1 MNELDVLASDSINK
15 AQHIQDAREVG
26 APSVFDI
33 DSGPQR
39 GPLESA
45 FARALSF
52 ADTSTTQAIQATG
65 KAGVSALEASAPKVQ
80 AGLGAAGLGTPD
92 EQGRQ
97 FAETITG
104 LATGLP
110 DKAFQADFPKL
121 AAGAAVL
128 APLPFLGPV
137 LGGSIKVLGAGARL
151 ASKIEHPFSKSAVT
165 VAAEGA
171 APAVANFKKLA
182 DAAEESSS
190 KELTS
195 EALRQYTAIMDAKEM
210 LPYVQKAALS
220 LDTST
225 KVNKRAVD
233 AGVKAAA
240 KLKALPKGGSLKE
253 RLEVMEGSFSNAKM
267 FLNERVS
274 PGLQQLDRHLRT
286 ADKGTEDATVLKA
299 LEGSSEPFTPPV
311 FNDVIPDRPDKALE
325 TFTPDQG
332 FTPAGSA
339 VIPVSRLKPGHA
351 LEPGAGE
358 KSAAKHA
365 AAFKSG
371 KGADNIV
378 VEVDEAGGFTV
389 LSGNGRLAGAIEAG
403 VKELPAHVFVKAPL
417 RLSAEE
423 KAAVKASIDGGLS
436 PTEAASLARFQ
447 SGAKALETLQTPE
460 AMLKNPELALPVI
473 AGSDPVQL
481 AGRLASGNED
491 LGRDLSGILLN
502 IQKAIGADDRAA
514 IEVGLQDLHKR
525 TQLDAGVPGT
535 SFEDSFTRLSEL
547 IAPDGINGRPAT
559 PEQVLGALNAFPDAT
574 PAQMSRVIE
583 KTLEHM
589 EPAPAKPST
598 AVKGTDTAATPP
610 TDEPP
615 VSPPRGANGPQQSL
629 PGLPPE
635 KPTFKNVYQWY
646 VMNEMINFGS
656 DAVNIVATA
665 SLFPAEIGAR
675 TIAGATNQVRRLL
688 GQKVSPNSVAPTDAY
703 HFTVGALSAVW
714 NAIDGSL
721 AGKASVKALVKGQ
734 RTVASHVTDTF
745 PVEHAVN
752 RNLIPSMTTPA
763 SAAMLQNPDNWFNSL
778 VHYTGHAV
786 GITTRLLLSGD
797 QFLAVMSKRASTFSK
812 AHQDAY
818 NRAIEGG
825 WDSAKMNADY
835 KTRLK
840 QYLDNPAPNIEQAG
854 DEFGRYF
861 TLNNTPGPIGQSVLN
876 TASLIEEKG
885 GALGTVGRLFT
896 LPFFSTLSNS
906 AARTFE
912 YTPLV
917 HRNMERF
924 KKALQSGDNME
935 RQLAHGR
942 AAMGAL
948 LITGGVMLAKNS
960 VTTGQAPDNTSA
972 REQLKKSGWVESSI
986 NLGNGVNVRLD
997 DLGVV
1002 GNFLKFGANLASLLN
1017 EDYFDNPDTDEI
1029 LTLALSTVDS
1039 LMNFSFLRQTSSA
1052 LSFLAQKH
1060 TKKDTGALADALGGF
1075 AGTHVPLALRRAD
1088 EQLATKTLREANDAL
1103 QRFQRRIPFWRGELN
1118 AHRDMYGNE
1127 VPFDVFA
1134 SYLTAPN
1141 DPFIDTLNSLD
1152 LYVTPPGRE
1161 YEGQPLTDAEL
1172 EQRQIHVGAAIK
1184 EYADSGA
1191 WEDIAGDKTLSDEF
1205 KKELLAADIRKVRA
1219 AGQKRWKD
1227 AVDGAPLLRAKQYKE
1242 AIRQPIAPASSLGIL
1257 R

>member
-65 KAGVSALEASAPKVQ
+65 KAGVSTLEASAPKVQ

-121 AAGAAVL
+121 AAGAAVI

-137 LGGSIKVLGAGARL
+137 LGGTIKALGAGARL
-151 ASKIEHPFSKSAVT
+151 ASKIEHPFSKSAVM

-171 APAVANFKKLA
+171 APAVSNFKKLA
-182 DAAEESSS
+182 DAAEASGS

-210 LPYVQKAALS
+210 LPHVQKAALS
-220 LDTST
+220 LDTSS

-233 AGVKAAA
+233 AGMKAAA

-253 RLEVMEGSFSNAKM
+253 RLEVMEGAFGNAKM

-311 FNDVIPDRPDKALE
+311 FNDVIPDRPDKALG

-339 VIPVSRLKPGHA
+339 VVPVSRLKPGHA
-351 LEPGAGE
+351 LDEGAGA

-365 AAFKSG
+365 AAFRSG
-371 KGADNIV
+371 KGVDNIV
-378 VEVDEAGGFTV
+378 VEVDESGGFTV

-460 AMLKNPELALPVI
+460 AMLKNPDLALPVI

-481 AGRLASGNED
+481 AGRLAGGNED
-491 LGRDLSGILLN
+491 LGRDLSGILSNL
-502 IQKAIGADDRAA
+502 QKAIGADDRAA
-514 IEVGLQDLHKR
+514 IEGGLQDLHKR

-535 SFEDSFTRLSEL
+535 SFEDSFTRLSEM
-547 IAPDGINGRPAT
+547 IAPDGVNGRPAT

-589 EPAPAKPST
+589 EPAPVKASKAAKGPEAT
-598 AVKGTDTAATPP
+598 TPP
-610 TDEPP
+610 TGEPP
-615 VSPPRGANGPQQSL
+615 VSPPKGTDGLQQEL
-629 PGLPPE
+629 PGLPPT

-665 SLFPAEIGAR
+665 TVLPGEIGAR
-675 TIAGATNQVRRLL
+675 SIAGATNQVRRLL

-703 HFTVGALSAVW
+703 HFTLGALSAVW
-714 NAIDGSL
+714 NAVDGSL
-721 AGKASVKALVKGQ
+721 AGQAAVKALTKGQ
-734 RTVASHVTDTF
+734 RTIASNVTDTF

-752 RNLIPSMTTPA
+752 RNLIPSLTTPA
-763 SAAMLQNPDNWFNSL
+763 SSAMLRDPNNWFNSL

-786 GITTRLLLSGD
+786 GLTTRLLLSGD
-797 QFLAVMSKRASTFSK
+797 QFLSVMSKRAWTFSK
-812 AHQDAY
+812 AHQDSY
-818 NRAIEGG
+818 NRAIDGG

-835 KTRLK
+835 QTRLK

-861 TLNNTPGPIGQSVLN
+861 TLNNTPGPIGQAVLN
-876 TASLIEEKG
+876 TASIIEEKG

-924 KKALQSGDNME
+924 QKALQSGDNTE

-948 LITGGVMLAKNS
+948 LLTGGVMLAKNG
-960 VTTGQAPDNTSA
+960 VITGQAPDNPSA
-972 REQLKKSGWVESSI
+972 REQLKKSQWVENSI
-986 NLGNGVNVRLD
+986 NLGNGVNVHLD
-997 DLGVV
+997 DLGVT

-1017 EDYFDNPDTDEI
+1017 ADYIDNPHTDEI

-1039 LMNFSFLRQTSSA
+1039 LMNFGFLRQTSGA
-1052 LSFLAQKH
+1052 LSFLAQKK
-1060 TKKDTGALADALGGF
+1060 TPKDTKALADALGNF

-1088 EQLATKTLREANDAL
+1088 EQFVTKTLREANNAL
-1103 QRFQRRIPFWRGELN
+1103 ERFQRRIPFWRGGLN
-1118 AHRDMYGNE
+1118 AHRDIYGNE

-1134 SYLTAPN
+1134 SYLTPAN

-1152 LYVTPPGRE
+1152 LYVTPPERE
-1161 YEGQPLTDAEL
+1161 FEGQPLTDAEL

-1191 WEDIAGDKTLSDEF
+1191 WKDIAGDKTLSDEF

-1219 AGQKRWKD
+1219 VGQRRWKD
-1227 AVDGAPLLRAKQYKE
+1227 AVDGAPILRAKQYKE